1 MGNVRLL
8 TSEIKEARSEG
19 KHNTIFHSQ
28 LKHTAITPI
37 TWKSVADIR
46 KSSASFLFLKPNT
59 QHPLTIT
66 NTTL

>member
-46 KSSASFLFLKPNT
+46 KSRAFNPPPEAKHTTSAYN
-59 QHPLTIT
+59 H
-66 NTTL
+66 